1 VWVRLVVRALKYKG
15 QALVQLNLKDLT
27 EEVEDREHFERMAHV
42 VIHDLKQPLRALLSL
57 PGILQS
63 DCGEAL
69 EPSGVELLTR
79 ITAAARR
86 LHKQINGLSAYALEY
101 ERPLVFG
108 SVSLNSIVHDVVACR
123 IGKLRMA
130 DIDVDVGE
138 LPSVWGDQ
146 TGLRAVI
153 EHLFDH
159 MLGMSSILERRVLK
173 IRWISQGHGRFEISD
188 SSVVIETRHLANI
201 FEVFGMRTDDGSG
214 VRLALCKRVIERHGG
229 EIGARNASDLGAV
242 FWFTLPSIKHGS

>member
-1 VWVRLVVRALKYKG
+1 
-15 QALVQLNLKDLT
+15 
-27 EEVEDREHFERMAHV
+27 
-42 VIHDLKQPLRALLSL
+42 
-57 PGILQS
+57 
-63 DCGEAL
+63 
-69 EPSGVELLTR
+69 
-79 ITAAARR
+79 
-86 LHKQINGLSAYALEY
+86 
-101 ERPLVFG
+101 
-108 SVSLNSIVHDVVACR
+108 
-123 IGKLRMA
+123 
-130 DIDVDVGE
+130 VGE